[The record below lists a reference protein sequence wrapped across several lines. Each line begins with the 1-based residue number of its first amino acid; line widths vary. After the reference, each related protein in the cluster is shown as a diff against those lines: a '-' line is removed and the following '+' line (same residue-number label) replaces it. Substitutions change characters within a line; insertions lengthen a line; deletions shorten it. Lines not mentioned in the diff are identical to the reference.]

1 MYTRGVQTPVSRENW
16 ENHLV
21 QAASAPVTDAPNHPY
36 APRMGVVAFLA
47 HNVIIGS
54 LFGTAGVLLLP
65 LQERLKAPPELVA
78 MAMPMV
84 MIGSAILASVVGV
97 LAARYSLRI
106 LLAVAGT
113 LVMSGWVLLAVTSN
127 VVIFLGV
134 YGLLFGPAM
143 AIGGS
148 VLPPTLVTRW
158 FSRNRGLAI
167 GLVHLPVV
175 ITLMPIAADWVM
187 TNYGMTAAFLVLAV
201 FAGVLLF
208 PAAFLLQDH
217 PPGQRD
223 LTASESVHPQGAHKV
238 SLTIRQLVRHPVFW
252 CYAFTAGALNT
263 SSVVLGVHLVAMG
276 ESWGIGHV
284 DAVSLASIMSLVGM
298 GGSVFYG
305 WVADR
310 LGGARTLALIA
321 LVDAVLWSLLLLEP
335 PFVMVASLIGLIG
348 MGGAG
353 SIPALSKGIGESF
366 GQEAFS
372 RVFGFSSTVV
382 LPLMIA
388 GIVGFATVYRIEH
401 NYTFAMMGMIAYF
414 VLAVPVALTAARAQ
428 RVAATAA

>member
-1 MYTRGVQTPVSRENW
+1 
-16 ENHLV
+16 
-21 QAASAPVTDAPNHPY
+21 
-36 APRMGVVAFLA
+36 MGVVAFLA

-54 LFGTAGVLLLP
+54 LFGTAGVLLKP
-65 LQERLKAPPELVA
+65 LQERLHAPGELVA
-78 MAMPMV
+78 LAMPMV
-84 MIGSAILASVVGV
+84 MVGSAVLASVVGV

-106 LLAVAGT
+106 LLATAATMVVT
-113 LVMSGWVLLAVTSN
+113 GWILLAFTTN
-127 VVIFLGV
+127 IVVFLCV
-134 YGLLFGPAM
+134 YGMLFGPAM

-175 ITLMPIAADWVM
+175 ITIMPIMADWVM
-187 TNYGMTAAFLVLAV
+187 TGYGMTTAFLTLAAFA
-201 FAGVLLF
+201 ALLLY
-208 PAAFLLQDH
+208 PAAIALQDH
-217 PPGQRD
+217 PPGERD
-223 LTASESVHPQGAHKV
+223 LTASESVHPTGAGKIG
-238 SLTIRQLVRHPVFW
+238 LTIGQLVRNRVFW

-263 SSVVLGVHLVAMG
+263 SSVVLGVHLVSMG

-284 DAVSLASIMSLVGM
+284 DAVSLASIMSLVGL

-321 LVDAVLWSLLLLEP
+321 LVDAVLWSLLLLQP
-335 PFVMVASLIGLIG
+335 PFPIVASLIGLLG

-372 RVFGFSSTVV
+372 RAFGFSSTVV
-382 LPLMIA
+382 LPLMIC

-401 NYTFAMMGMIAYF
+401 NYVFAMLGMIVYF
-414 VLAVPVALTAARAQ
+414 VLAVPVALSASRKRAGLTAA
-428 RVAATAA
+428 AA